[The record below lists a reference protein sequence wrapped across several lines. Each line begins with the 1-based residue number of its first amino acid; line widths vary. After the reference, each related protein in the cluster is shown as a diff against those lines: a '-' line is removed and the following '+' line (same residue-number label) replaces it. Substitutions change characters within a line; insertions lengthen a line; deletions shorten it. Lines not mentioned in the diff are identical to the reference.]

1 MADGSGNNYVSIQRL
16 NDGARP
22 EPKDILMA
30 YNEAKSIRS
39 PYEQDWKM
47 NAAFCLPRHYSG
59 WLSEGPTMNA
69 PQSRDVK
76 RYAYDATAARALP
89 KWSAI
94 LRRLATPDGHK
105 WQRLTP
111 SNPDLLK
118 SYDVRAYF
126 DAVTDLLFTL
136 RYDPRALFSQ
146 TCDETYLGLGCY
158 GTAPIRIKWRDKK
171 PTDQKGGLAFK
182 AMPLK
187 DMFPLADGD
196 GIIDTMFVRL
206 WYTAPQV
213 KKMFPAS
220 AYADCASIQRELS
233 KAVPSNSRY
242 FEIVHAV
249 FPRDANRYDPTTLT
263 VNRHPF
269 VGCFIHVEDAC
280 YIGPEDGFAS
290 FPYLVPRTATEP
302 GQLFGFSPAQQ
313 ASPAMGTV
321 NAMKKT
327 MLRVAQK
334 KADPT
339 LLASDDGVLSGRL
352 GLTPGYVNYGA
363 VNSQGVA
370 LVKPLDVGDLNPAK
384 DILADERGDIDDAFL
399 VNLFQILIETPEMTA
414 TEVIERVAEKAALA
428 APTMARLQGG
438 FLGPEV
444 ERDLALINEN
454 APYLMPVMPPELIEA
469 RGEYEIV
476 YTSPLA
482 KGLHAEEDSGF
493 LYMVQ
498 SSIEVATATGDPSA
512 LDHYNFDVAI
522 PELAEHRSVPTR
534 WMHTPEE
541 LQAIRDDRK
550 NQQAQAQIAQAAPSI
565 AKIAVTGRAP
575 QPAIA
580 SQASGVPAGGAPV
593 GAGGAV
599 KGNYVGG

>member
-1 MADGSGNNYVSIQRL
+1 MADGSYGGTGNNVSIMTL
-16 NDGARP
+16 NDGQRP
-22 EPKDILMA
+22 NPRDIIMS
-30 YNEAKSIRS
+30 YKEAQSIRS

-47 NAAFCLPRHYSG
+47 NAAFCLPRHYSS

-76 RYAYDATAARALP
+76 RYAYDATASRALP

-111 SNPDLLK
+111 SNPDLLR
-118 SYDVRAYF
+118 SYNVRAYF
-126 DAVTDLLFTL
+126 DTLTDLLFSL

-158 GTAPIRIKWRDKK
+158 GTAPIRIKWRDKR

-206 WYTAPQV
+206 WYTAPMI
-213 KKMFPAS
+213 KKKFPAS
-220 AYADCASIQRELS
+220 SICPCVQRELS
-233 KAVPSNSRY
+233 KPIPSNTRY

-249 FPRDANRYDPTTLT
+249 FPRDVARYDPTTLT

-269 VGCFIHVEDAC
+269 IGCFLCVEESE
-280 YIGPEDGFAS
+280 YMGPEDGFAS

-363 VNSQGVA
+363 LNSQGME

-444 ERDLALINEN
+444 ERDLALIAEN
-454 APYLMPVMPPELIEA
+454 APYLMPMMPPELIEA

-498 SSIEVATATGDPSA
+498 SSIEVATATGDPSP

-534 WMHTPEE
+534 WMNTPDQVAQ
-541 LQAIRDDRK
+541 LRQGRQ

-565 AKIAVTGRAP
+565 AKIAVTGKQA
-575 QPAIA
+575 QPAA
-580 SQASGVPAGGAPV
+580 AA
-593 GAGGAV
+593 GAGGGITSRGAV
-599 KGNYVGG
+599 NYSGGAGG

>member
-1 MADGSGNNYVSIQRL
+1 MADGGTYPSIVSL
-16 NDGARP
+16 NDGQRP
-22 EPKDILMA
+22 NPRDVLMA
-30 YNEAKSIRS
+30 YKEAQSIRV

-59 WLSEGPTMNA
+59 WISDGPNIMA
-69 PQSRDVK
+69 PVTRDVK

-89 KWSAI
+89 KWAAI
-94 LRRLATPDGHK
+94 LRRLATPDGHR
-105 WQRLTP
+105 WMRLAP
-111 SNPDLLK
+111 SDPKLMQ
-118 SYDVRAYF
+118 SYNVRAYF
-126 DAVTDLLFTL
+126 DELTDTLFKL
-136 RYDPRALFSQ
+136 RYDPRAMFSQ
-146 TCDETYLGLGCY
+146 TCDETFLGLGCY
-158 GTAPIRIKWRDKK
+158 GTAPVRMKWRDKK
-171 PTDQKGGLAFK
+171 AYDRRGGIAYK

-206 WYTAPQV
+206 WYNARQV
-213 KKMFPAS
+213 EEKFEDNAIPPCVKT
-220 AYADCASIQRELS
+220 ELT
-233 KAVPSNSRY
+233 KPFPSNTRY

-249 FPRDANRYDPTTLT
+249 FPRDDDRYDPESIT

-269 VGCFIHVEDAC
+269 VGCFICVEDAC
-280 YIGPEDGFAS
+280 YMGAEDGFVS

-302 GQLFGFSPAQQ
+302 GELFGFSPAQQ

-327 MLRVAQK
+327 MLRIAQK

-363 VNSQGVA
+363 INAQGME
-370 LVKPLDVGDLNPAK
+370 LVKPLEVGDLNPAK

-444 ERDLALINEN
+444 ERGIALIVEN
-454 APYLMPVMPPELIEA
+454 APYMMPVMPPELIEA
-469 RGEYEIV
+469 KGEYEIV

-541 LQAIRDDRK
+541 LQAIRNDRK
-550 NQQAQAQIAQAAPSI
+550 SQQAQAQIAQAAPSI
-565 AKIAVTGRAP
+565 AKIAVTGRQP
-575 QPAIA
+575 QPAVA
-580 SQASGVPAGGAPV
+580 AGAEVAGKGVGQ
-593 GAGGAV
+593 
-599 KGNYVGG
+599 

>member
-1 MADGSGNNYVSIQRL
+1 
-16 NDGARP
+16 
-22 EPKDILMA
+22 MA

-59 WLSEGPTMNA
+59 WTMEGPASAN
-69 PQSRDVK
+69 PNSQSVK

-105 WQRLTP
+105 WERLTASDP
-111 SNPDLLK
+111 YLREQYN
-118 SYDVRAYF
+118 VRAFF
-126 DAVTDLLFTL
+126 DALTDVLFKL
-136 RYDPRALFSQ
+136 RYDPRAMFSQ
-146 TCDETYLGLGCY
+146 TMDETYLGLGCY
-158 GTAPIRIKWRDKK
+158 GTAPVRLKWRDKK
-171 PTDQKGGLAFK
+171 SYDTRGGLAYK
-182 AMPLK
+182 AMPLR
-187 DMFPLADGD
+187 DMFPLTDGD

-206 WYTAPQV
+206 WYTAPQIQ
-213 KKMFPAS
+213 KKF
-220 AYADCASIQRELS
+220 AYDAIPTAVRAELS
-233 KAVPSNSRY
+233 KAVPSNTRY

-249 FPRDANRYDPTTLT
+249 FPRDIKRYDPESIT

-269 VGCFIHVEDAC
+269 IGCFVSVEDAE
-280 YIGPEDGFAS
+280 YMGPEDGFAS

-302 GQLFGFSPAQQ
+302 GGLFGFSPAQQ
-313 ASPAMGTV
+313 CSPAMGSV
-321 NAMKKT
+321 NAMKKS
-327 MLRVAQK
+327 MLRIGQK

-363 VNSQGVA
+363 INAQGQP
-370 LVKPLDVGDLNPAK
+370 LVQPLNVGDLNPAK
-384 DILADERGDIDDAFL
+384 EILADERGDINDAFL
-399 VNLFQILIETPEMTA
+399 VTLFQILMDTPEMTA

-428 APTMARLQGG
+428 APTMGRLQSGL
-438 FLGPEV
+438 LGPEV
-444 ERDLALINEN
+444 ERVLSLMMEY
-454 APYLMPVMPPELIEA
+454 APNMLPPMPPELIEA
-469 RGEYEIV
+469 KGEYEII

-482 KGLHAEEDSGF
+482 KGLHAEEDAGF

-541 LQAIRDDRK
+541 LQALRDQR
-550 NQQAQAQIAQAAPSI
+550 AQAQKAQQAVDASPAIGNVVSTAMKQQGAAP
-565 AKIAVTGRAP
+565 
-575 QPAIA
+575 
-580 SQASGVPAGGAPV
+580 GG
-593 GAGGAV
+593 
-599 KGNYVGG
+599 